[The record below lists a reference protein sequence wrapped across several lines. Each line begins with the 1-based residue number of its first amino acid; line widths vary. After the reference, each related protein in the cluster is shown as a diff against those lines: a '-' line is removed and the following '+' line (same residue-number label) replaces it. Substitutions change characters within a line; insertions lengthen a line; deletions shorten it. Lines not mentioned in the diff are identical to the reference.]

1 MTPVALQSM
10 LAIEIMRLGLGLLVA
25 AFHRQIADFV
35 MPHER
40 QLVALFRSRG
50 VPLPDVVKESTAY
63 TVYFCMGIGVAL
75 LEMGRIYLMLR
86 P

>member
-1 MTPVALQSM
+1 M
-10 LAIEIMRLGLGLLVA
+10 LALEMTRLALGLLIA

-50 VPLPDVVKESTAY
+50 VPFPDVVKESTAY
-63 TVYFCMGIGVAL
+63 NVYFGMGITVAL
-75 LEMGRIYLMLR
+75 IELGRIYLLLR

>member
-1 MTPVALQSM
+1 MTPIAWQSM
-10 LAIEIMRLGLGLLVA
+10 LVIEIMRLGLGLLIA

-63 TVYFCMGIGVAL
+63 TLYFSLGIAVAL
-75 LEMGRIYLMLR
+75 IELVRIYLMFHR
-86 P
+86 

>member
-1 MTPVALQSM
+1 MTPIAWQSM
-10 LAIEIMRLGLGLLVA
+10 LVIEILRLGLGLLIA

-63 TVYFCMGIGVAL
+63 DVYFLLGIAVAL
-75 LEMGRIYLMLR
+75 IEMTRIYLLVHR
-86 P
+86 

>member
-1 MTPVALQSM
+1 MTPIALQSM
-10 LAIEIMRLGLGLLVA
+10 LVIEIMRLGLGLLIA

-50 VPLPDVVKESTAY
+50 VPLPDVVTESTAY
-63 TVYFCMGIGVAL
+63 NVYFFMGIAVSL
-75 LEMGRIYLMLR
+75 IEMARIYLMLH

>member
-1 MTPVALQSM
+1 M
-10 LAIEIMRLGLGLLVA
+10 LSVEIMRLGLGLLIA
-25 AFHRQIADFV
+25 GFHRSIADFV

-63 TVYFCMGIGVAL
+63 NVYFSLGILVSL
-75 LEMGRIYLMLR
+75 IEIVRIYELLHR
-86 P
+86 

>member
-1 MTPVALQSM
+1 M
-10 LAIEIMRLGLGLLVA
+10 LVTEMMRLALGLLIA
-25 AFHRQIADFV
+25 AFHRPIADFV

-50 VPLPDVVKESTAY
+50 LPLPDVVKESTAY
-63 TVYFCMGIGVAL
+63 NVYFSLGILVAL
-75 LEMGRIYLMLR
+75 IELARIYLMLR

>member
-1 MTPVALQSM
+1 M
-10 LAIEIMRLGLGLLVA
+10 LVIEIMRLGLGLLIA
-25 AFHRQIADFV
+25 AFHRQIADYV

-63 TVYFCMGIGVAL
+63 NVYFTLGILVAL
-75 LEMGRIYLMLR
+75 VEIIRIYLMLHV
-86 P
+86 